1 METGFCLALPTRGRR
16 EGGGVSVPLPQ
27 GGARELTPLLSL
39 PVRQNIFPCEQTTL
53 PAVSVSERVLGS
65 VGRWLDSLPR
75 ALRPRVQDTVT
86 GSSYWN
92 CPRV

>member
-1 METGFCLALPTRGRR
+1 MGASVCPSPR
-16 EGGGVSVPLPQ
+16 EGSGNSLCSS
-27 GGARELTPLLSL
+27 LSL
-39 PVRQNIFPCEQTTL
+39 LVRQNIFQSEQTTL

-75 ALRPRVQDTVT
+75 ALRPRVQDSMA

>member
-1 METGFCLALPTRGRR
+1 MGVCQYAPPWGRG
-16 EGGGVSVPLPQ
+16 Q
-27 GGARELTPLLSL
+27 GTHSALSL
-39 PVRQNIFPCEQTTL
+39 LVRQNIFPCEQTAL

-75 ALRPRVQDTVT
+75 ALHPRVQDTVA
-86 GSSYWN
+86 GSSCWN